1 MQLFSNSSSMVS
13 NSRSII
19 VIRCSKQNHIRFFC
33 RCHNRIQLFI
43 TAINFGIADSKC
55 WGKSCSSPAQQLQ
68 SWTNCRKQS
77 IPAVQ
82 RYPWTEQTCHSAL
95 PVQAVFLLSGIRSK
109 IWQQTFPPQAAED
122 IVFYSSIPL
131 IYRKIAYFLDDI
143 IDGNR
148 FINDEVPTKNS
159 GLSPVSISVGVAFTD
174 RKKSSRFIFKDADK
188 ALYLVKENSRR
199 GCAIEVTPKS

>member
-1 MQLFSNSSSMVS
+1 MQLLSNSLNMVS

-55 WGKSCSSPAQQLQ
+55 WGKSYSSPAQQLQ

-109 IWQQTFPPQAAED
+109 ISRHTMKQEN
-122 IVFYSSIPL
+122 
-131 IYRKIAYFLDDI
+131 IYRKFAYFLDDI

-148 FINDEVPTKNS
+148 FINDEVPKKDS

-199 GCAIEVTPKS
+199 GCAIY